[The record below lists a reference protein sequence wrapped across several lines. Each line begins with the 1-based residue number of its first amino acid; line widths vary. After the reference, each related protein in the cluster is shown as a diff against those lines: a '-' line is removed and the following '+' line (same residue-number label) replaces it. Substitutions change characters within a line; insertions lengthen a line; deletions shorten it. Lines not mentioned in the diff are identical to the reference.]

1 MISKEKQ
8 EAEDIKSK
16 ICGRQHYGFITPLKE
31 HKSSLNALNYNKI
44 ENLSQHKRKKPRK
57 KPCYCLNKYPVLKV
71 IIA

>member
-31 HKSSLNALNYNKI
+31 HKSSLNALNYNKDWKL
-44 ENLSQHKRKKPRK
+44 ESAQTQKASQKA
-57 KPCYCLNKYPVLKV
+57 LLLLK
-71 IIA
+71 